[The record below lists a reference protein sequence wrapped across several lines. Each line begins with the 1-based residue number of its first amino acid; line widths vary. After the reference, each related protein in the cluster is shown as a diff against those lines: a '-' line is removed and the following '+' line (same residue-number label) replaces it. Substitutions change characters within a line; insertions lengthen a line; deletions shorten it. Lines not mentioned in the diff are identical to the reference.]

1 MNNVQ
6 ILVLD
11 FGSQYTQLIAR
22 RLREFGIYTEIVPY
36 FEKLN
41 SIIEKNPKGII
52 LSGGP
57 ASAYEEDA
65 YKPDSRIFELGVP
78 ILGIC
83 YGMQYIAHYFG
94 GKVIRAKEQEF
105 GKARLEILPLSKETL
120 FFKDI
125 KQDSIVWMSHA
136 DKVEQIPQG
145 FSELAKSGNTHY
157 CAIADF
163 KKQIYA
169 LQFHPEVVH
178 SECGGQILQNF
189 AVKICKAS
197 TDWNMKNFISY
208 EIAKIRKIT
217 GLESIDSIEKQNV
230 LDSKKSQNSQI
241 VDFKNHQGRSVLS
254 EKLGFYEAEQGS
266 FLEDNDQNQAKAIHN
281 FSPKDKLKAQETIP
295 HKQNSKVL
303 CAVSGGVDSSVVAT
317 LLYRAIG
324 QNLIPIFV
332 DTGLLRKGEKEAVE
346 KMFKQNLKVP
356 LITIDVSDKFLGLL
370 KGVIDP
376 EKKRKII
383 GETFIK
389 VFEQEAKKRNAN
401 GEIKFLAQGTLY
413 PDVIE
418 SVSVKGPSQ
427 TIKSHHNVGG
437 LPEWMKFELIE
448 PLRELFKDE
457 VRALGRELGMPESML
472 MRHPFPG
479 PGLAIRIMG
488 EVTREDLDILREA
501 DSIFIEE
508 LHKWNLYNSVWQAF
522 CVLLNVK
529 SVGVMGDNRTYDN
542 TICLRAVEALDGMT
556 ASFSHLSHSFLES
569 VSNRIINEV
578 KGINR
583 VVYDITSKP
592 PGTIEWE

>member
-1 MNNVQ
+1 MRGVE

-22 RLREFGIYTEIVPY
+22 RLREFGVYTEIVPY
-36 FEKLN
+36 FEKLD
-41 SIIEKNPKGII
+41 SIKEKNPKGII

-57 ASAYEEDA
+57 ASVYEEGA
-65 YKPDSRIFELGVP
+65 YKPDSGIFELGVP

-83 YGMQYIAHYFG
+83 YGMQYIAHFFG
-94 GKVIRAKEQEF
+94 GRVVLAEAQEF
-105 GKARLEILPLSKETL
+105 GKAKLEILSSIKEPTL
-120 FFKDI
+120 FENV
-125 KQDSIVWMSHA
+125 KQDSVVWMSHA

-189 AVKICKAS
+189 AIKICKAS

-208 EIAKIRKIT
+208 EIEKIRKI
-217 GLESIDSIEKQNV
+217 I
-230 LDSKKSQNSQI
+230 KS
-241 VDFKNHQGRSVLS
+241 D
-254 EKLGFYEAEQGS
+254 
-266 FLEDNDQNQAKAIHN
+266 D
-281 FSPKDKLKAQETIP
+281 
-295 HKQNSKVL
+295 KVL

-346 KMFKQNLKVP
+346 NMFKQNLQVP
-356 LITIDVSDKFLGLL
+356 LITIDVSDEFLGLL
-370 KGVIDP
+370 KDVIDP

-389 VFEQEAKKRNAN
+389 VFEREAKRHNTN

-418 SVSVKGPSQ
+418 SVSIKGPSQ

-522 CVLLNVK
+522 CVLLNVR

-556 ASFSHLSHSFLES
+556 ASFSHLPHNFLES